1 MRPRTALDAMVAAAN
16 EALAEVRATPA
27 AGFFQSTDDP
37 FAEVNAIAD
46 ELGLADCGTA
56 DG

>member
-1 MRPRTALDAMVAAAN
+1 MVAAAN

-27 AGFFQSTDDP
+27 AEFFQSTEDP
-37 FAEVNAIAD
+37 FGEVNAIAD

>member
-1 MRPRTALDAMVAAAN
+1 MRPRTALAAIACAAAV
-16 EALAEVRATPA
+16 AV
-27 AGFFQSTDDP
+27 AGTAGEQLYET
-37 FAEVNAIAD
+37 VVD